1 MSEEFKPKSWSAT
14 VPELVK
20 EYEAFDAADAKQEV
34 QTAPEEFSKAM
45 VRKGLL
51 DPRTGS
57 YGENSKAVKCASFVP
72 SETYINNHERIFG
85 H

>member
-1 MSEEFKPKSWSAT
+1 MSEEFKPKSWSAP
-14 VPELVK
+14 VADLVK
-20 EYEAFDAADAKQEV
+20 EYEAFDASDAKQEV

-51 DPRTGS
+51 DPRTGE
-57 YGENSKAVKCASFVP
+57 YGKNSKAVKVASFVP
-72 SETYINNHERIFG
+72 SERYMSNHERIFG